1 MELTSQKREVKLH
14 GTYGFPVYV
23 GRKLISAYPTG
34 SFPWHWHD
42 EVEFTLAAA
51 GRMEYRVNDSRYL
64 LSAGEGLFCNS
75 GALHS
80 GSMRET
86 DCDYI
91 SITVHPRLL
100 SGFEGSLVGAKYV
113 APLVESQG
121 LSSILLTRREPWQ
134 AIVLEYLNK
143 IYELCSHRPEG
154 YELLVQTH
162 FMQIWVELSAHCAAQ
177 AGGGQSEDPEK
188 LRRLREILTFL
199 HEHYADKITL
209 EDIAA
214 HVGLC
219 KSECCRFFKR
229 QMGTPLF
236 DYLLDYRVGKSLINL
251 KEGSSVSEAAEAAG
265 FNDPSYYAKVFRA
278 HTGRSPSQYRKE
290 IGDRSA

>member
-1 MELTSQKREVKLH
+1 
-14 GTYGFPVYV
+14 
-23 GRKLISAYPTG
+23 
-34 SFPWHWHD
+34 
-42 EVEFTLAAA
+42 
-51 GRMEYRVNDSRYL
+51 MEYRVNDSRYL

-121 LSSILLTRREPWQ
+121 LSSVFLTRREPWQ
-134 AIVLEYLNK
+134 AIVLEYLHK

-177 AGGGQSEDPEK
+177 AGSGQSEDPEK

>member
-91 SITVHPRLL
+91 
-100 SGFEGSLVGAKYV
+100 
-113 APLVESQG
+113 
-121 LSSILLTRREPWQ
+121 
-134 AIVLEYLNK
+134 
-143 IYELCSHRPEG
+143 
-154 YELLVQTH
+154 
-162 FMQIWVELSAHCAAQ
+162 
-177 AGGGQSEDPEK
+177 
-188 LRRLREILTFL
+188 
-199 HEHYADKITL
+199 
-209 EDIAA
+209 
-214 HVGLC
+214 
-219 KSECCRFFKR
+219 
-229 QMGTPLF
+229 
-236 DYLLDYRVGKSLINL
+236 
-251 KEGSSVSEAAEAAG
+251 
-265 FNDPSYYAKVFRA
+265 
-278 HTGRSPSQYRKE
+278 
-290 IGDRSA
+290 

>member
-1 MELTSQKREVKLH
+1 M
-14 GTYGFPVYV
+14 
-23 GRKLISAYPTG
+23 
-34 SFPWHWHD
+34 
-42 EVEFTLAAA
+42 
-51 GRMEYRVNDSRYL
+51 
-64 LSAGEGLFCNS
+64 
-75 GALHS
+75 
-80 GSMRET
+80 
-86 DCDYI
+86 
-91 SITVHPRLL
+91 
-100 SGFEGSLVGAKYV
+100 
-113 APLVESQG
+113 
-121 LSSILLTRREPWQ
+121 
-134 AIVLEYLNK
+134 
-143 IYELCSHRPEG
+143 
-154 YELLVQTH
+154 QTH

>member
-113 APLVESQG
+113 APLVERQG

-134 AIVLEYLNK
+134 AIVLEYLHK